1 MGIRYYAFAFDRD
14 QTEQALSDPDNI
26 MSDDPLADAW
36 GLVPRRAMASTITGV
51 QTLPQRDML
60 YLDKAW
66 RHLQVLTGQLDDSAA
81 RPAYRMFEGEVT
93 WTERGHRRWVRTLRP
108 GDIPEIAHDLSAIG
122 ADELARLPELG
133 FGHRDPQ
140 EEISYVGHFLGRA
153 RAFMTTLAEDGRGMV
168 YTIG

>member
-1 MGIRYYAFAFDRD
+1 
-14 QTEQALSDPDNI
+14 
-26 MSDDPLADAW
+26 
-36 GLVPRRAMASTITGV
+36 
-51 QTLPQRDML
+51 
-60 YLDKAW
+60 
-66 RHLQVLTGQLDDSAA
+66 
-81 RPAYRMFEGEVT
+81 MFEGEVT